1 MENLIKEQK
10 LLIDQLK
17 SQLEIVNTENKM
29 LKQTHQKVSNTTQ
42 TAPQTVHNI
51 CEASQTVKDMNY
63 MQEVDI
69 QLEENKKHINMLVN
83 EKNSITNANKE
94 TEGANAKFLIENMA
108 YKIDI
113 EQNHIQHRQELNEI
127 NSRYKYQCKCGEA
140 QFNKYEE
147 IEKHIAHYHS

>member
-1 MENLIKEQK
+1 MTSLASAVTKINVNINILQKSVQNKKCEKRHPKRCRYEEKCRRQSTCRYRHQNYDMENLIKEQK

-29 LKQTHQKVSNTTQ
+29 LKKTHQKVSNTTQ

-69 QLEENKKHINMLVN
+69 QLEENKK
-83 EKNSITNANKE
+83 T
-94 TEGANAKFLIENMA
+94 
-108 YKIDI
+108 Y
-113 EQNHIQHRQELNEI
+113 
-127 NSRYKYQCKCGEA
+127 
-140 QFNKYEE
+140 
-147 IEKHIAHYHS
+147 